1 MVKEIQSLDEFER
14 EIAGPGLVVVD
25 FFTTWCGPCKAI
37 APVLEG
43 LAAKYP
49 EVKFIKVD
57 IEKNEDIAAPRRIS
71 SIPTFHFMVK
81 GQMVHEMKGAN
92 AGAIEQKVQELKVEV
107 NPFKGAGN
115 RLSENSGDPNA
126 PAMSAREA
134 RLKAFGAHETA
145 KQSAPK
151 PGADGPVS
159 KQSGGEA
166 YDDEEEA
173 LSKALALSL
182 ADGQGQPQAAP
193 AAKAQPAATG
203 SAGGSGAKQS
213 AQDEADF
220 AAAAAEFD
228 AQDNAAPQHFQEA
241 PGQTWEEEM
250 VSLPYSVFA
259 CLSYRTISREDARV
273 LRPHCFLSRS
283 QTIYYCARFVA
294 ST

>member
-92 AGAIEQKVQELKVEV
+92 AGAIEQKIQELKVEV

-115 RLSENSGDPNA
+115 RLSESSSDPNA

-151 PGADGPVS
+151 PAADGPVS

-193 AAKAQPAATG
+193 AAKAPPAAASKG
-203 SAGGSGAKQS
+203 SAGGTGAKQS

-228 AQDNAAPQHFQEA
+228 AQDNSAPQHFQEA

-250 VSLPYSVFA
+250 VSTVVHLP
-259 CLSYRTISREDARV
+259 LSFVPRAREDVRM
-273 LRPHCFLSRS
+273 LRPHCFLL
-283 QTIYYCARFVA
+283 
-294 ST
+294 